1 MRLQAQMKKMTGYGY
16 KLMEEIAPIELRIC
30 ERDLH
35 KANYNSST
43 QFVFFF
49 TPISYSPIYSYESS
63 MLRLSVYL

>member
-16 KLMEEIAPIELRIC
+16 KLMEEIASIELRIC

-43 QFVFFF
+43 Q
-49 TPISYSPIYSYESS
+49 IY
-63 MLRLSVYL
+63 LFLHTHLL